1 MAMNSAGLTS
11 RGVCMSCCGAGL
23 PFLAA
28 AAAAVAA
35 AAAAFL
41 GIPGSP
47 SSTACAFFAALVL
60 TPRGA
65 ASFPGGLAVAA
76 VAAFAAVEAVAE
88 AVRGLPAVLVS
99 ESVLPGFRRDS
110 CVPVLISLS
119 ASLSAATQRGSGVSI
134 CTFALVKQGL
144 SVCVLVY

>member
-23 PFLAA
+23 AFLT
-28 AAAAVAA
+28 AAVAA
-35 AAAAFL
+35 VAAVAAAFL
-41 GIPGSP
+41 GIPGIP
-47 SSTACAFFAALVL
+47 SSTVCVFLVAALVR

-76 VAAFAAVEAVAE
+76 VAAFAEAA
-88 AVRGLPAVLVS
+88 RGLPAVLVS
-99 ESVLPGFRRDS
+99 ESVLSGFRRDS

-134 CTFALVKQGL
+134 CTFVLVKQDL
-144 SVCVLVY
+144 SVCVLVYK